1 MQTDA
6 APGTIAAVIAS
17 VATGLPY
24 LVIQLVATLL
34 LLAIGVAIYSAVTPF
49 NERRLIGEGN
59 AAAGTVLGGATVA
72 LAIPLATILAT
83 TGSLLAIVIWG
94 VVALV
99 LQLLTFALVSLLL
112 RNLRTQIEAGQVGPA
127 IVLAASHIAVALIN
141 AAAMVPT

>member
-6 APGTIAAVIAS
+6 APGTIAAVLGS

-49 NERRLIGEGN
+49 SERRLLGEGN

-112 RNLRTQIEAGQVGPA
+112 RNLRAQIEAGHVGPA
-127 IVLAASHIAVALIN
+127 VVLAASHIAVALIN

>member
-6 APGTIAAVIAS
+6 APGTIAAVLGS

-49 NERRLIGEGN
+49 SERRLIGEGN

-112 RNLRTQIEAGQVGPA
+112 RNLRAQIEAGHVGPA
-127 IVLAASHIAVALIN
+127 VVLAASHIAVALIN

>member
-1 MQTDA
+1 
-6 APGTIAAVIAS
+6 
-17 VATGLPY
+17 
-24 LVIQLVATLL
+24 VIQLVATLL

-49 NERRLIGEGN
+49 SERRLIGEGN

-112 RNLRTQIEAGQVGPA
+112 RNLRAQIEAGHVGPA
-127 IVLAASHIAVALIN
+127 VVLAASHIAVALIN